1 MGAFRGKTMKSSK
14 SRPKMNTADMISTQ
28 QTNVYSMSLIIY
40 LSMNST
46 KLNGVNTQQLDSLMN
61 TLKAIPDASKATFFV
76 KTEWNSKEEGGGGG
90 FCVRSSAKNFEIGGQ
105 SIQRNSSYTTLMD
118 FPPEFSGEG
127 KGPTVCEACMS
138 SLGACITQTIVAHAT
153 ARGINLDSITIDLE
167 GNIDLRGFTGISSD
181 VRPGAQGFKVN
192 VNIKSSSASKEQIS
206 DLYEIG
212 KKLSPAFD
220 TLTNGTS
227 VIGVNSS

>member
-28 QTNVYSMSLIIY
+28 QTNVYSMPLIIY

-46 KLNGVNTQQLDSLMN
+46 KLNGVNTQQLGSLMN

-206 DLYEIG
+206 ELYEIG

>member
-1 MGAFRGKTMKSSK
+1 MIFQSQLRE
-14 SRPKMNTADMISTQ
+14 PKMNSADMISTQ
-28 QTNVYSMSLIIY
+28 QTNVYSIPLTIY

-61 TLKAIPDASKATFFV
+61 TLKTIPDASKATFFV
-76 KTEWNSKEEGGGGG
+76 KTEWNSKEEGGGG

-167 GNIDLRGFTGISSD
+167 GNVDLRGFTGISSD

-206 DLYEIG
+206 ELYEIG